1 MGVCTSGCADAD
13 LAGYEDDAP
22 YGRGNYVVE
31 IVQGKTP
38 HFERV
43 SRDPYVKFW
52 IEDTASSTG
61 FKGRKHRTLTRRGTD
76 RPVWRSVREMGITP
90 EQEDVLEVELWD
102 DQSGS
107 DTAMASVRIPIQDID
122 VRPKWFH
129 MQPVDKEAHYP
140 GGAQGEDSMSGVCL
154 RFVPGDPPQRKTVYL
169 IRHGESVW
177 NQAQKDKN
185 VGDMLDFDH
194 PLNKTGIEQA
204 QKLRQSWQEAA
215 EAARGGAPGL
225 EGGKLDG
232 FLEADAIYSSPLSRA
247 LQTAL
252 VGLKDLPVAEREGL
266 TLWRSIREIK
276 GIGGL
281 DCVGEAVGVEI
292 AHRSETCMAEVMGP
306 ANAKN
311 TMCVVDPGDAVSE
324 WWTGVD
330 DRDTTSSLNDRFIEV
345 MNTLRYGAARAPI
358 LVGHS
363 LFFKDFFKRFTGP
376 AFERANKRL
385 AADLQNRK
393 ISNAGC
399 VAVDLEFN
407 PNPTAGQASTPAL
420 RFCHITDAH
429 LMFGTEF
436 SEI

>member
-1 MGVCTSGCADAD
+1 MGTTAVNMGVCTSGCADAD

-194 PLNKTGIEQA
+194 PLNKTGIDQA

-215 EAARGGAPGL
+215 EAARGGAQGL

-292 AHRSETCMAEVMGP
+292 AHRSETCMAEVM
-306 ANAKN
+306 
-311 TMCVVDPGDAVSE
+311 
-324 WWTGVD
+324 
-330 DRDTTSSLNDRFIEV
+330 
-345 MNTLRYGAARAPI
+345 NTLRYGAARAPI

-376 AFERANKRL
+376 AFERVNKRL

-407 PNPTAGQASTPAL
+407 PNPTAGQASTPEL